1 MPAEK
6 NFLSYITLIPLIIA
20 FITSLILVPA
30 VRWLS
35 FRTGQ
40 VAVPRPDRWH
50 SHPTP
55 TLGGIGMFISFWFS
69 LLAVY
74 FWADGQSQ
82 LVSRWSIL
90 LAIVIMFAIGLY
102 DDIKHISPPIKLIFQ
117 ILAATIVIFFGNITI
132 EFFRWPIAN
141 ILLTF
146 FWLVGITNAINLL
159 DNMDA
164 LAGGVALI
172 TAGFLSIFFWM
183 TGYPELLVLSLA
195 LCGSILGFLVFNF
208 PPAKIFMG
216 DSGSMFLGFTL
227 AVLAIARHAQA
238 SNIFAIIGVPTLIL
252 LLPILDTGL
261 VAITRILRGQS
272 PVVGGKD
279 HTSHRLVAFG
289 LSERQAVLVLYG
301 IAIVSGLASIG
312 LEALDYDLSLVLIP
326 ILLIILSLFVAYLAR
341 MKVVAEPQDQAN
353 GITRWIVNLT
363 FKRRI
368 FELIFDLL
376 LIGVSYYLAFWT
388 RFGLNMTPTSMNLF
402 LSSWPIILGI
412 TYFAFYIFGVYRGV
426 WRYIGINDLI
436 RYAGAA
442 ILSGGMSWA
451 VINLIFPSQPYTGD
465 VFLLFILYLLLGLS
479 ASRSSF
485 LILDRF
491 YNHQFADVQK
501 ENVLLYGADDAGEI
515 ALRWILRNPTIGY
528 SVVGFLDDD
537 SLKWGSN
544 IHGVTILGD
553 LTKLEQYIKER
564 QISGVIAATD
574 TLLRSPEGE
583 KLISTCR
590 TSGVWVRVLHLEFE
604 LTG

>member
-1 MPAEK
+1 
-6 NFLSYITLIPLIIA
+6 LSYNTLLPLIIA
-20 FITSLILVPA
+20 FTASVILVPL

-40 VAVPRPDRWH
+40 VVAPRADRWH
-50 SHPTP
+50 KHPTP
-55 TLGGIGMFISFWFS
+55 TLGGVGMFIAFWVS
-69 LLAVY
+69 LLIVNFFGKNHNLIVA
-74 FWADGQSQ
+74 
-82 LVSRWSIL
+82 RWSIL
-90 LAIVIMFAIGLY
+90 AAVVIMFAIGLY
-102 DDIKHISPPIKLIFQ
+102 DDFKHISPPIKLIFQ

-141 ILLTF
+141 IMLTF

-159 DNMDA
+159 DNMDG

-172 TAGFLSIFFWM
+172 TAGFLSIFFWR
-183 TGYPELLVLSLA
+183 TGYPELLILSLA
-195 LCGSILGFLVFNF
+195 LCGSILGFLIFNF

-216 DSGSMFLGFTL
+216 DSGSMFLGFSL
-227 AVLAIARHAQA
+227 AVLAIARHTQA
-238 SNIFAIIGVPTLIL
+238 SNIFAIIGVPTLVL

-272 PVVGGKD
+272 PTIGGKD

-289 LSERQAVLVLYG
+289 LSERQAVVVLYG
-301 IAIVSGLASIG
+301 IAIISGLASIG

-326 ILLIILSLFVAYLAR
+326 LLLIILSLFVAYLAR
-341 MKVVAEPQDQAN
+341 MKVVTEHQDQTN
-353 GITRWIVNLT
+353 GITRLIVTLT

-388 RFGLNMTPTSMNLF
+388 RFGLNMTSVSMNLF
-402 LSSWPIILGI
+402 LLSWPIILGI
-412 TYFAFYIFGVYRGV
+412 TYLSLYIFGVYRGV
-426 WRYIGINDLI
+426 WRYIGINDLM

-442 ILSGGMSWA
+442 ILSGGLSWV
-451 VINLIFPSQPYTGD
+451 VITLLFPDQPYTGD
-465 VFLLFILYLLLGLS
+465 VFLLYILYLLIGLS

-491 YNHQFADVQK
+491 YSRRMTDVRK
-501 ENVLLYGADDAGEI
+501 ENVLLYGAEDAGEI

-544 IHGVTILGD
+544 IHGVNILGD
-553 LTKLEQYIKER
+553 LTKLEQYIKDR
-564 QISGVIAATD
+564 QVTGVIATTD
-574 TLLRSPEGE
+574 ALLRSPGGE

-590 TSGVWVRVLHLEFE
+590 SNGVWVRVLHLEFE
-604 LTG
+604 LTE

>member
-1 MPAEK
+1 MLYAIL
-6 NFLSYITLIPLIIA
+6 FPLIFALIA
-20 FITSLILVPA
+20 SLTLVPA
-30 VRWLS
+30 VRWFS

-40 VAVPRPDRWH
+40 VALPRADRWH
-50 SHPTP
+50 KNPTP
-55 TLGGIGMFISFWFS
+55 TLGGVGMFIAFWVS

-74 FWADGQSQ
+74 FLDTSHNIFIT
-82 LVSRWSIL
+82 RWSIL
-90 LAIVIMFAIGLY
+90 AAVVIMFGVGLY
-102 DDIKHISPPIKLIFQ
+102 DDFKHISPPIKLVFQ

-159 DNMDA
+159 DNMDG

-172 TAGFLSIFFWM
+172 TAGFLSIFFWK
-183 TGYPELLVLSLA
+183 TGYPELLILSLA

-227 AVLAIARHAQA
+227 AVLAIARRTQA

-272 PVVGGKD
+272 LAVGGKD

-301 IAIVSGLASIG
+301 IAIISGLASIG
-312 LEALDYDLSLVLIP
+312 LDALDYDLSLVLIP

-341 MKVVAEPQDQAN
+341 MKVVSETQEPTN
-353 GITRWIVNLT
+353 GITRLIVNLT
-363 FKRRI
+363 YKRRI

-388 RFGLNMTPTSMNLF
+388 RFGLNMTTTSMNLF
-402 LSSWPIILGI
+402 LLSWPIILGI
-412 TYFAFYIFGVYRGV
+412 TYLAFYFFGVYRGV
-426 WRYIGINDLI
+426 WRYIGINDLM
-436 RYAGAA
+436 RYAGVA
-442 ILSGGMSWA
+442 ILSGGLSWFL
-451 VINLIFPSQPYTGD
+451 INLVFPDQSYTGD
-465 VFLLFILYLLLGLS
+465 VFLLYILYLLLGLS

-491 YNHQFADVQK
+491 YNRRISDSQK
-501 ENVLLYGADDAGEI
+501 ENVLLYGAEDAGEL

-544 IHGVTILGD
+544 IHGVNILGD
-553 LTKLEQYIKER
+553 LTKLEQYIQDR
-564 QISGVIAATD
+564 QVTGLIATTD
-574 TLLRSPEGE
+574 TLLRSPVGE
-583 KLISTCR
+583 KLVLTCR
-590 TSGVWVRVLHLEFE
+590 LKGVWVRVLHLEFE
-604 LTG
+604 LLD

>member
-1 MPAEK
+1 MTFAS
-6 NFLSYITLIPLIIA
+6 LLPLIIA
-20 FITSLILVPA
+20 FIASLILVPM
-30 VRWLS
+30 VRWFS

-40 VAVPRPDRWH
+40 VAVPRADRWH

-55 TLGGIGMFISFWFS
+55 TLGGIGMFIAFWVS

-74 FWADGQSQ
+74 LFDNSHNLFIA
-82 LVSRWSIL
+82 RWST
-90 LAIVIMFAIGLY
+90 LAAVVIMFAIGLY
-102 DDIKHISPPIKLIFQ
+102 DDFKHISPPIKLAFQ

-159 DNMDA
+159 DNMDG
-164 LAGGVALI
+164 LASGVALI
-172 TAGFLSIFFWM
+172 TAGFLSIFFWR
-183 TGYPELLVLSLA
+183 TGYSELLILSLT

-227 AVLAIARHAQA
+227 AVLAIARRTQA
-238 SNIFAIIGVPTLIL
+238 SNIFAIIGVPTLVL

-272 PVVGGKD
+272 LAVGGKD

-301 IAIVSGLASIG
+301 IAIVSGLTSIG

-326 ILLIILSLFVAYLAR
+326 ILLIGLSLFAAYLAR
-341 MKVVAEPQDQAN
+341 INVVSEPQDQTS
-353 GITRWIVNLT
+353 GITRLIVNLT

-388 RFGLNMTPTSMNLF
+388 RFGLNMTSTSMNLF
-402 LSSWPIILGI
+402 LLSWPIVLGI
-412 TYFAFYIFGVYRGV
+412 TYLAFYIFGVYRGV
-426 WRYIGINDLI
+426 WRYIGINDLM

-442 ILSGGMSWA
+442 ILSGGMSWVA
-451 VINLIFPSQPYTGD
+451 INLIFPDQPYTGD

-491 YNHQFADVQK
+491 YNRQFSAGQK
-501 ENVLLYGADDAGEI
+501 ENVLLYGAEDAGEI
-515 ALRWILRNPTIGY
+515 ALRWILKNPTIGY

-544 IHGVTILGD
+544 IHGVNILGD
-553 LTKLEQYIKER
+553 LTKLEQYIQDR
-564 QISGVIAATD
+564 QVTGVIAT
-574 TLLRSPEGE
+574 TGNLLRSPGGE

-590 TSGVWVRVLHLEFE
+590 SKGVWVRVLHLEFE
-604 LTG
+604 LPD

>member
-1 MPAEK
+1 LYYAI
-6 NFLSYITLIPLIIA
+6 FLPLIIS
-20 FITSLILVPA
+20 FIASLILVPA
-30 VRWLS
+30 VRWFS

-40 VAVPRPDRWH
+40 VALPRADRWH
-50 SHPTP
+50 RQPTP
-55 TLGGIGMFISFWFS
+55 TLGGIGMFIAFWVS
-69 LLAVY
+69 MLAVY
-74 FWADGQSQ
+74 FLGNTKNIF
-82 LVSRWSIL
+82 VSRWSIL
-90 LAIVIMFAIGLY
+90 VAIVVMFAVGLY
-102 DDIKHISPPIKLIFQ
+102 DDFKHINPPVKLIFQ

-159 DNMDA
+159 DNMDG

-172 TAGFLSIFFWM
+172 TAGFLSIFFWR

-216 DSGSMFLGFTL
+216 DSGSMFLGFSL
-227 AVLAIARHAQA
+227 AVLAIARHTQA
-238 SNIFAIIGVPTLIL
+238 SNIFAIIGVPTLVL

-272 PVVGGKD
+272 PAVGGKD

-301 IAIVSGLASIG
+301 IAIVSGIASIG

-326 ILLIILSLFVAYLAR
+326 ILLIILSLFVAYLSR
-341 MKVVAEPQDQAN
+341 MKVVTGTEDQSN
-353 GITRWIVNLT
+353 GFTRWIVNLT

-388 RFGLNMTPTSMNLF
+388 RFGLNMTSTSMNLF
-402 LSSWPIILGI
+402 LRSWPIILGI
-412 TYFAFYIFGVYRGV
+412 TYLAFYLFGVYRGV
-426 WRYIGINDLI
+426 WRYIGINDLV
-436 RYAGAA
+436 RFAGAA
-442 ILSGGMSWA
+442 IVSGGLSWI
-451 VINLIFPSQPYTGD
+451 VINLVFSNQPYTGD
-465 VFLLFILYLLLGLS
+465 VFLLYILYLLLGLS

-491 YNHQFADVQK
+491 YNRQFSEIKK
-501 ENVLLYGADDAGEI
+501 ENVLLYGAEDAGEI

-544 IHGVTILGD
+544 IHGVNILGD
-553 LTKLEQYIKER
+553 LTKLEQYIQEK
-564 QISGVIAATD
+564 QVTGVIATTD
-574 TLLRSPEGE
+574 NLLRSPGGE
-583 KLISTCR
+583 KLILTCR
-590 TSGVWVRVLHLEFE
+590 SKGVWVRVLHLDFE
-604 LTG
+604 LTD

>member
-1 MPAEK
+1 M
-6 NFLSYITLIPLIIA
+6 SYATLLPLIIA

-30 VRWLS
+30 VRWFS

-40 VAVPRPDRWH
+40 VALPRADRWH
-50 SHPTP
+50 RHPTP
-55 TLGGIGMFISFWFS
+55 TLGGIGMFISFWVS
-69 LLAVY
+69 LLAVSIFDKSY
-74 FWADGQSQ
+74 NLFVA
-82 LVSRWSIL
+82 RWSIL
-90 LAIVIMFAIGLY
+90 AAVAIMFAIGLY
-102 DDIKHISPPIKLIFQ
+102 DDFMHISPPMKLVFQ

-132 EFFRWPIAN
+132 QFFRWPIAN

-159 DNMDA
+159 DNMDG

-172 TAGFLSIFFWM
+172 TGGFLSIFFWR
-183 TGYPELLVLSLA
+183 TGYPELLILSLA

-216 DSGSMFLGFTL
+216 DSGSMFLGFSL
-227 AVLAIARHAQA
+227 AVLAIARRTQA
-238 SNIFAIIGVPTLIL
+238 SNIFAIIGVPTLVL

-272 PVVGGKD
+272 PAVGGKD

-301 IAIVSGLASIG
+301 IAIISGLASIG

-341 MKVVAEPQDQAN
+341 MKVVSEPQDQTN
-353 GITRWIVNLT
+353 GITRLIVNLT

-388 RFGLNMTPTSMNLF
+388 RFGLNMTSISMNLF
-402 LSSWPIILGI
+402 LLSWPIILGI
-412 TYFAFYIFGVYRGV
+412 TYLAFYIFGVYRGV
-426 WRYIGINDLI
+426 WRYIGINDLM
-436 RYAGAA
+436 RFAGAA
-442 ILSGGMSWA
+442 ILSGGMSW
-451 VINLIFPSQPYTGD
+451 VLINLIFPDQPYTGD

-491 YNHQFADVQK
+491 YNRQFSGGQK
-501 ENVLLYGADDAGEI
+501 ENVLLYGAEDAGEI

-544 IHGVTILGD
+544 IHGVNILGD
-553 LTKLEQYIKER
+553 LSKLEQYIHDR
-564 QISGVIAATD
+564 QVTGVIATTD
-574 TLLRSPEGE
+574 TLLHSPGGE
-583 KLISTCR
+583 KLISTCK
-590 TSGVWVRVLHLEFE
+590 SKGVWVRVLHLEFE
-604 LTG
+604 LTD